1 VFQHLE
7 GTKEVLLQVLIDSLI
22 YSSELA
28 LLALGVTMVYG
39 ALRFPNFAHVEFAT
53 LGAYLAFVLSAGLGA
68 PLYVALLIAAVMV
81 GVVGVGI
88 DLAVFRKLRQTS
100 PILLMIASFGIGIAL
115 REAIRAIWGTSPVF
129 FPLPLQR
136 PLQLWWDMSATP
148 VQIAI
153 ILVAAVCVY
162 AFHLLLNRTK
172 LGIAMRSLAD
182 NPNLAEASGINT
194 ERIIRSVWL
203 IGAGM
208 AGLGGVM
215 IGLDTQIHPNMGF
228 AIIIPVFCAAILGGI
243 GNPYGALLGALVV
256 AFAQNVGLSIDWAP
270 LASILGWSGES
281 GLYIPTG
288 YKAAIPFGL
297 LILCLLLRPQGL
309 MGDPNR

>member
-1 VFQHLE
+1 M
-7 GTKEVLLQVLIDSLI
+7 QVIVDSLI

-28 LLALGVTMVYG
+28 LLAIGVTMVYG

-53 LGAYLAFVLSAGLGA
+53 LGAYLAFAMSAGLGL
-68 PLYVALLIAAVMV
+68 PLYAALPIAVVMA
-81 GVVGVGI
+81 GLVGI
-88 DLAVFRKLRQTS
+88 GVDLAVFRKLRQTT
-100 PILLMIASFGIGIAL
+100 PILLMIASFGVGIAL

-129 FPLPLQR
+129 YPIPLQR
-136 PLQLWWDMSATP
+136 PLHLGLGTSVTW

-153 ILVAAVCVY
+153 ILVAGGCVL

-182 NPNLAEASGINT
+182 NPRLSEASGINT

-208 AGLGGVM
+208 AGLGGVL
-215 IGLDTQIHPNMGF
+215 IGLDTQVHPNMGF

-243 GNPYGALLGALVV
+243 GNPYGAMLGALVV
-256 AFAQNVGLSIDWAP
+256 AFAQNVGLAIDWTP
-270 LASILGWSGES
+270 VASMLGYGGDG

-288 YKAAIPFGL
+288 YKAAIPFAL

>member
-1 VFQHLE
+1 
-7 GTKEVLLQVLIDSLI
+7 LQVVIDSLI
-22 YSSELA
+22 YSSELS
-28 LLALGVTMVYG
+28 LLAIGVTMVYG

-53 LGAYLAFVLSAGLGA
+53 LGAYLAFVLSAGVGL
-68 PLYVALLIAAVMV
+68 PLYVALLIAALLA
-81 GVVGVGI
+81 GVVGIGV
-88 DLAVFRKLRQTS
+88 DLAVFRKLRETS

-129 FPLPLQR
+129 FPIPLQR
-136 PLQLWWDMSATP
+136 PLQLWGGGSVTW

-153 ILVAAVCVY
+153 VLVAGACVFG
-162 AFHLLLNRTK
+162 FHLLLNRTK

-182 NPNLAEASGINT
+182 NPKLSEASGINT

-208 AGLGGVM
+208 AGLGGVLV
-215 IGLDTQIHPNMGF
+215 GLDTQIHPNMGF

-243 GNPYGALLGALVV
+243 GNPYGAMLGALVV
-256 AFAQNVGLSIDWAP
+256 AFAQNVGLAIDWSP
-270 LASILGWSGES
+270 IVSLLGWSGDG

-288 YKAAIPFGL
+288 YKAAIPFAL